1 MKIIDV
7 NSWNK
12 ILDNMVMIGGSA
24 RSGTT
29 IMGKL
34 INSLE
39 NVEYYFEPP
48 MLTSLLLKENELSN
62 DSLKELLQFYF
73 YDNFLLDCLAG
84 RNINL
89 NRNDDSCIYNVKSE
103 QDIQNRL
110 ERSWGRVELEE
121 IVDKSTF
128 SFKLPEILFF
138 LNTMDNLF
146 PTNKKIL
153 MHRNPNDVI
162 NSIVRKGWFS
172 DELLSDKNPSQIYA
186 VKIIN
191 NIKVPYW
198 VENEAEDFWVKANE
212 LNRCAYYYKRISESI
227 VAHSNNSTVVNY
239 DEFIKKPQQTLDELL
254 SRLDLKATNKTSEIL
269 SSVKYQEKKRADFF
283 NDLSSELKNDIEK
296 LDEQLNISSI

>member
-39 NVEYYFEPP
+39 KVEYYFEPP
-48 MLTSLLLKENELSN
+48 MLTSLLLKEDELSN

-103 QDIQNRL
+103 KEIQKRL

-121 IVDKSTF
+121 IVDNSTF

-138 LNTMDNLF
+138 LDTMDTLF
-146 PTNKKIL
+146 PANKKIL

-172 DELLSDKNPSQIYA
+172 DELLSHTNPSQIYA

-198 VENEAEDFWVKANE
+198 VKSSDEDFWIKANE

-254 SRLDLKATNKTSEIL
+254 NKLDLKATTKTSEIL
-269 SSVKYQEKKRADFF
+269 SSVKYQEKKRADFLS
-283 NDLSSELKNDIEK
+283 DISSELKRDIEK
-296 LDEQLNISSI
+296 LDEQLNTLSI